1 MAKEINQVL
10 RGTATFNLVGKAVVN
25 QYTFK
30 MDVESQKSDWVY
42 NQMQLKVRTN
52 EGEIQ
57 SEMMGGYGSTRKNQV
72 YVHGTK
78 VNDNGKTVDDFKN
91 SFTIDWEDRFDEEI
105 LEKVGERC
113 FINVGIEKD
122 ASGKVIYKKFLSEYD
137 AIQYIESVLKDGDI
151 INIKGDLSYQ
161 MYNGALSVRKNIKSI
176 ALSNR
181 EEKDFKATFMQT
193 ILTDNSS
200 LGKPNKETRTL
211 PIDCYVVDFSKEFD
225 NKKIIRMVNGKK
237 KEGLNI
243 PLSKTF
249 DFKIGE
255 DLEKAKRM
263 VKYFKAKNK
272 KIAEITVDGIF
283 TAGGTLET
291 VQVTM
296 DDVPEDIKE
305 LIELGMI
312 DEAEVLEKIAF
323 ANGGNKKS
331 EQMIILR
338 PHMDMIENGDKK
350 TPSLAVVSDKY
361 NEDDL
366 MIENV
371 LEINN
376 ARFED
381 EEQAEIDLEDDS
393 PFDTEDDIDWGDFE

>member
-10 RGTATFNLVGKAVVN
+10 KGTATFNLVGKAVVN

-30 MDVESQKSDWVY
+30 MDAESQKSDWIY
-42 NQMQLKVRTN
+42 NQMQLKIRTN
-52 EGEIQ
+52 EGDIQ
-57 SEMMGGYGSTRKNQV
+57 AEMMGGYGSARKNQV

-78 VNDNGKTVDDFKN
+78 VNDNGRTVDDFKN

-122 ASGKVIYKKFLSEYD
+122 DSGKVIYKKFLSEYD
-137 AIQYIESVLKDGDI
+137 AIQYIESVLKDGDVV
-151 INIKGDLSYQ
+151 NVKGDLSYQ
-161 MYNGALSVRKNIKSI
+161 MYNGKLSVRKNIRSI
-176 ALSNR
+176 TLSNK
-181 EEKDFKATFMQT
+181 EEKDFRATFTQT
-193 ILTDNSS
+193 ILTDSSS
-200 LGKPNKETRTL
+200 LGKPDKETRTL
-211 PIDCYVVDFSKEFD
+211 PIDCYIVEFSKELD
-225 NKKIIRMVNGKK
+225 GKKIIRMVNGKR

-243 PLSKTF
+243 PMPKTF

-255 DLEKAKRM
+255 DLDKAKRM

-272 KIAEITVDGIF
+272 KVSEITVDGIF
-283 TAGGTLET
+283 TKGGNLET
-291 VQVTM
+291 VQVTI
-296 DDVPEDIKE
+296 EDIKE

-312 DEAEVLEKIAF
+312 DEVEVLEKMAF
-323 ANGGNKKS
+323 ANGGNKKP

-338 PHMDMIENGDKK
+338 PHMDMVENGEQK
-350 TPSLAVVSDKY
+350 TPTLAVVSDKY

-371 LEINN
+371 LEVNG

-381 EEQAEIDLEDDS
+381 EEQPEIDLEDDS
-393 PFDTEDDIDWGDFE
+393 PFDTEDDDDIDWGDFE

>member
-1 MAKEINQVL
+1 MISPS
-10 RGTATFNLVGKAVVN
+10 F
-25 QYTFK
+25 
-30 MDVESQKSDWVY
+30 
-42 NQMQLKVRTN
+42 
-52 EGEIQ
+52 
-57 SEMMGGYGSTRKNQV
+57 STL
-72 YVHGTK
+72 
-78 VNDNGKTVDDFKN
+78 
-91 SFTIDWEDRFDEEI
+91 S
-105 LEKVGERC
+105 
-113 FINVGIEKD
+113 
-122 ASGKVIYKKFLSEYD
+122 IY
-137 AIQYIESVLKDGDI
+137 
-151 INIKGDLSYQ
+151 
-161 MYNGALSVRKNIKSI
+161 
-176 ALSNR
+176 
-181 EEKDFKATFMQT
+181 
-193 ILTDNSS
+193 
-200 LGKPNKETRTL
+200 
-211 PIDCYVVDFSKEFD
+211 CYVVDFSKEFD